1 MTARLAVVDDEPV
14 FTEFIE
20 TLLRSRGYSVDTF
33 NHGTALID
41 RLRAGYQP
49 NLVLLDVMMP
59 DIDGL
64 ETLRTLRQANPNV
77 QVIMLSGRQAPATI
91 VDALK
96 LGAADYV
103 VKPGDADGVGE
114 AALEAAIRNALE
126 RQSLT
131 ARSPASARTA
141 RRSGRHAA
149 LLERLE
155 WRDAGRA
162 ADGRSGRGQ

>member
-1 MTARLAVVDDEPV
+1 MVIGADTDLRNKRTEREDGRERTPGRLAIVDDEPA
-14 FTEFIE
+14 FRDFIE
-20 TLLRSRGYSVDTF
+20 DLLKSRGYAVDTF
-33 NHGTALID
+33 TRGSNLIEKM
-41 RLRAGYQP
+41 RGGYQP

-59 DIDGL
+59 DPDGL
-64 ETLRTLRQANPNV
+64 ETLKTLRQLSPAV

-91 VDALK
+91 VDALR

-131 ARSPASARTA
+131 AEV
-141 RRSGRHAA
+141 
-149 LLERLE
+149 ERISLQLAE
-155 WRDAGRA
+155 DPEG
-162 ADGRSGRGQ
+162 